1 MRSRPALGIV
11 ILVAVLMLGACRGG
25 GGSTTTVVE
34 EEGADAA
41 SVVADLIAAVRAGN
55 FDEAAALTV
64 TEQMPWVVMAEGA
77 SLAQAAQL
85 GPEEVVEV
93 AANYWRGFADAA
105 HLPEEG
111 GAVEEITVGD
121 NRYAVVSLEGRLQL
135 VLRFDQTWR
144 VDVIASF
151 APTIANR
158 LLEAA
163 EAVEANRGDYARGLR
178 EMLAEQRNS
187 VEVAARDRGLPAATR
202 EDLDALL
209 EVLAD
214 LAS

>member
-1 MRSRPALGIV
+1 MRLRPWGL
-11 ILVAVLMLGACRGG
+11 ILVAALLAGACRGEEV
-25 GGSTTTVVE
+25 TTTTLVE
-34 EEGADAA
+34 GGGADAA
-41 SVVADLIAAVRAGN
+41 SVAAELITAVEAGN
-55 FDEAAALTV
+55 FEQAAALTI

-85 GPEEVVEV
+85 GPDEVAEV

-105 HLPEEG
+105 HLPGDG
-111 GAVEEITVGD
+111 GEVEEVMVGD
-121 NRYAVVSLEGRLQL
+121 SRFAVVSLEGQLQL
-135 VLRFDQTWR
+135 VLRFDQEWR

-163 EAVEANRGDYARGLR
+163 AAVEANRGDNAL
-178 EMLAEQRNS
+178 EMRQMMAEQRTS
-187 VEVAARDRGLPAATR
+187 VEMAARSPGLPTQTQ
-202 EDLDALL
+202 EDLNALL

-214 LAS
+214 LSS